1 MTGGLHDDE
10 GTVRAVLDSL
20 LDPVVMLEPV
30 RADDGRIVDFIYI
43 DANRAALEQNGTTYA
58 ELIGSR
64 LLSLF
69 PAHGPL
75 GLVDMYAR
83 VVETGEPVVL
93 NDHPYPNEVRGGEDR
108 FYDTRATKVGDAIT
122 ITWRDRTDRHVSRLA
137 LAAERARSRVTLD
150 GLMDPVVL
158 FTPVRDAGGSVT
170 DFVFT
175 EVNQAACD
183 FNRTT
188 REELLG
194 SLLSERYPDMWPLG
208 MFDRFVSVVE
218 DGTVLVANDWRYQ
231 SSVSAVASILDL
243 RGHRVS
249 GSLAVTWRD
258 VGQRISDQEAL
269 AQSERRF
276 RLMAENATDI
286 VFDVDA
292 AGLINWV
299 SPAIEARL
307 GWSEEAVVGTNI
319 LDLVE
324 ADTLAEA
331 WSAWESTGQG
341 VVILRTRSGDHRS
354 MSFRATNLTD
364 DHGVA
369 IGAILGMSDI
379 TDILASERE
388 AAEAQESEQRTR
400 LSMDE
405 AAIGFLVTDADGII
419 TYANPA
425 LHEIFQVPLGTI
437 VGLDILDGADG
448 DERQTVAAVIDRVM
462 SGQSEHEHLRRSMA
476 HLMDSPVWV
485 DTFVSP
491 MRGPDGT
498 IDGAMGQIIDVT
510 GEVANREALARSV
523 EHYRRL
529 AENASDVVYETD
541 AQGLVRWA
549 SPSVRQALGWEP
561 EVLLGTMAID
571 LIHPDDRP
579 WVERE
584 RAEVYQGADK
594 TGLVARFLTVAG
606 DVRYMAVSARVQR
619 DAAGRVSGAVVGL
632 HDVTEVTRM
641 RSRLERSE
649 RTFRAAML
657 GAPQGVV
664 ISNLQDFLTDVNP
677 AAESLLGDSKRRI
690 LGRRLG
696 DFVVPS
702 DPPAPSCVEQ
712 LLASG
717 DTRIGEHEHQLAA
730 PAEDGGAAWI
740 AHAVSAIRDDD
751 GTPLFFVHHLLDVTD
766 RHRREEDLGHLAT
779 HDPLTG
785 LLNRHGLMTR
795 LEDWLPRRRDG
806 DLAVL
811 YCDLD
816 GLKSINDEHGH
827 SAGDAV
833 LAAVAVRIEENVRR
847 GDLVARISGDEF
859 VVVLD
864 RLQSEADA
872 LSVADKVCLGV
883 TGPVPIDG
891 GELQPSI
898 SVGVAFVEV
907 GDSVPSLFGR
917 ADEALYRA
925 KAEGKGRVAR

>member
-1 MTGGLHDDE
+1 M
-10 GTVRAVLDSL
+10 RAVLDSL

-30 RADDGRIVDFIYI
+30 RGPDGRIVDFTYV
-43 DANRAALEQNGTTYA
+43 DANRAALEENRTTYE

-64 LLSLF
+64 LLQLF
-69 PAHGPL
+69 PAHGAL
-75 GLVDMYAR
+75 GLVDLYAR
-83 VVETGEPVVL
+83 VIETGEPAVL
-93 NDHPYPNEVRGGEDR
+93 NDHPYPNEARGGEDR

-122 ITWRDRTDRHVSRLA
+122 VTWRDRTDRHVSRMA

-158 FTPVRDAGGSVT
+158 FTPVRDGSGAVT
-170 DFVFT
+170 DFVFR

-188 REELLG
+188 REQLLG

-218 DGTVLVANDWRYQ
+218 DGIVLVANEWRYV
-231 SSVSAVASILDL
+231 SSVNGLSWTLDL

-249 GSLAVTWRD
+249 GSVAVTWRD
-258 VGQRISDQEAL
+258 VSDRIVTQEAL

-276 RLMAENATDI
+276 RLMAENATDV
-286 VFDVDA
+286 VFEVDA
-292 AGLINWV
+292 AGLIDWV

-307 GWSEEAVVGTNI
+307 GWSADAVIGTNI

-324 ADTLAEA
+324 SDSLAAA
-331 WSAWESTGQG
+331 WSDWEGSGEG
-341 VVILRTRSGDHRS
+341 VVTLHTRDGDRRA
-354 MSFRATNLTD
+354 MAFRATNLTD

-369 IGAILGMSDI
+369 VGAILGMRDV

-388 AAEAQESEQRTR
+388 AVAAQEAEQRTR

-405 AAIGFLVTDADGII
+405 AAIGLLVTDAQGII

-425 LHEIFQVPLGTI
+425 LHAIFHVEPGTI
-437 VGLDILDGADG
+437 VGLDVLDGAEG
-448 DERQTVAAVIDRVM
+448 DERRLVSEVMGRVL
-462 SGQSEHEHLRRSMA
+462 SGESEHEHLRRSMA
-476 HLMDSPVWV
+476 HLMGAPVWV
-485 DTFVSP
+485 DTFISP
-491 MRGPDGT
+491 MRGPNGE
-498 IDGAMGQIIDVT
+498 IDGALGQIIDVT
-510 GEVANREALARSV
+510 GEIANREALARSV
-523 EHYRRL
+523 EHYRLL

-541 AQGLVRWA
+541 SQGLVRWV
-549 SPSVRQALGWEP
+549 SPSMRQALGWEP
-561 EVLLGTMAID
+561 ESLLGTVAVD

-584 RAEVYQGADK
+584 RAEVYRGQDK
-594 TGLVARFLTVAG
+594 SGMVARFMTVDG
-606 DVRYMAVSARVQR
+606 GVRYMSVSARVLR
-619 DAAGRVSGAVVGL
+619 EASGRVSSAVVGL
-632 HDVTEVTRM
+632 HDVTEETRM

-649 RTFRAAML
+649 RTFRAAVL
-657 GAPQGVV
+657 GAPQGVA
-664 ISNLQDFLTDVNP
+664 ISNVQDYLTDVNP
-677 AAESLLGDSKRRI
+677 AAESLLGDSKQRI

-696 DFVVPS
+696 EFVVAS
-702 DPPAPSCVEQ
+702 DPPMPSCVDL

-717 DTRIGEHEHQLAA
+717 QSRVGEHEHQLAA

-751 GTPLFFVHHLLDVTD
+751 GTPLFFVHHLLDITD
-766 RHRREEDLGHLAT
+766 RHRREEDLDHRAT
-779 HDPLTG
+779 HDLLTG
-785 LLNRHGLMTR
+785 LLNRHGLLAR
-795 LEDWLPRRRDG
+795 LEDWLPSRRDG

-816 GLKSINDEHGH
+816 GLKGINDEHGH

-833 LAAVAVRIEENVRR
+833 LAAVALRIEQNVRR
-847 GDLVARISGDEF
+847 GDLVGRISGDEF

-864 RLQSEADA
+864 RIRSEADA
-872 LSVADKVCLGV
+872 LSVADKVCHGV
-883 TGPVPIDG
+883 AGAVPVDG
-891 GELQPSI
+891 GEVDPAI
-898 SVGVAFVEV
+898 SVGVAFVET
-907 GDSVPSLFGR
+907 GDSVASLFGR

-925 KAEGKGRVAR
+925 KAAGRGRVSR